1 MCYCIFNFINL
12 TCYFPLRQIT
22 KELLD
27 VLNKDASPVGNSR
40 VQPILDPNIQ
50 HHLTNFS
57 LITHSF
63 GTPAIIAVLTAFQSY
78 LNEMV
83 KCVDKLQAH
92 GGQAPLTGTLPGSH
106 DNKPKVDID
115 DVMSRE

>member
-1 MCYCIFNFINL
+1 MTFCFHF
-12 TCYFPLRQIT
+12 RQIT

-40 VQPILDPNIQ
+40 AQPILDPNIQ

-92 GGQAPLTGTLPGSH
+92 GGQAPLTSTLPGSH
-106 DNKPKVDID
+106 DNKNKTDSD
-115 DVMSRE
+115 DGMNRD